1 MPYIVASVTYPT
13 DLAQEATQKY
23 FEMLKQFPFDRSL
36 GKETIP
42 VAVSTNSKGIKSVSV
57 MEVKEEKLGEAL
69 TWIGKRLALFL
80 DLKGVEYKSR
90 VWSTIVEALNTIG
103 LKLPGQQ

>member
-42 VAVSTNSKGIKSVSV
+42 VAVTTNSRGIKAISV
-57 MEVKEEKLGEAL
+57 MEAKEEKLNEAL
-69 TWIGKRLALFL
+69 TWVGKRMALFIPI
-80 DLKGVEYKSR
+80 KGCEYKTR
-90 VWSTIVEALNTIG
+90 VWSNIVEALDYIG
-103 LKLPGQQ
+103 MKLPGQ